1 MVTDRPQFRS
11 SFAVQD
17 QYVTSREADAVRRAE
32 LHLLDSRLCNIRAV
46 FAIATFV
53 ILVTFIFGALR
64 GQLMLA
70 AVGAAGVVVL
80 GWCLAS
86 QYRLMRKRD
95 ELARSLSWI
104 GLDNLTTVPRFD
116 AEARNEVSAQVMIK
130 EAA

>member
-1 MVTDRPQFRS
+1 MQN
-11 SFAVQD
+11 

-64 GQLMLA
+64 GHMRLA
-70 AVGAAGVVVL
+70 ALGAAGVVVL

-104 GLDNLTTVPRFD
+104 GLDNLTTLPRLD
-116 AEARNEVSAQVMIK
+116 ANAHNEAATQVMIK